1 MRTSSRIAVIVG
13 AALMLAACT
22 NGDDAENGAQNGQD
36 VEGASGSTTAPTA
49 DLTDTSMPPIDHGAV
64 TDGVT
69 VTGSGVATGEP
80 DVVLVAVGV
89 EVEREDVQEAL
100 NDANAATTDVLTA
113 LDDEGVAEQDR
124 QTRDFSVHPVHQD
137 DGQGQVELAGYG
149 VRNLVEATVH
159 DVDNVGTI
167 VQAAAEAAGDDA
179 RVEGVRFDLED
190 DGEQLLAAREAALAD
205 ARDKAAQYAEM
216 LGVELGEPIA
226 IEERTLGAPRQ
237 AETADQAQMDA
248 AESVPIESGEQD
260 VTVEVTARWS
270 FE

>member
-1 MRTSSRIAVIVG
+1 MRASPWTTTIAGG
-13 AALMLAACT
+13 ALLLAACT
-22 NGDDAENGAQNGQD
+22 TGGDVDDEAGATTGPSAELATSPAPPVEQGA
-36 VEGASGSTTAPTA
+36 A
-49 DLTDTSMPPIDHGAV
+49 

-80 DVVLVAVGV
+80 DVVRVTVGV

-100 NDANAATTDVLTA
+100 DDANAATADVLAA
-113 LDDEGVAEQDR
+113 LDDEDVADEHR
-124 QTRDFSVHPVHQD
+124 QTRDFAVHPVQQD
-137 DGQGQVELAGYG
+137 DGQGQIELAGYG

-159 DVDNVGTI
+159 DVDRVGAI

-179 RVEGVRFDLED
+179 RVQGVRFDLDD

-205 ARDKAAQYAEM
+205 ARDRAAQYAEM
-216 LGVELGEPIA
+216 LGVELGEPVA

-237 AETADQAQMDA
+237 AEMADDAQLDA
-248 AESVPIESGEQD
+248 AEGVPVEPGEQD
-260 VTVEVTARWS
+260 VTVQVTARWS